1 MSYETALEESAQF
14 SSSCRARFRNPDP
27 TALAS
32 LAGGGIAL
40 GGHAALA
47 GVIGGD
53 DRSAEQLQRFRGL
66 VYAAVRPKAL
76 VIAGLR
82 WRVGFEVKGKRG
94 RRSIE
99 TDQLPTHLKA
109 IAGELELYESHP
121 LLDVLANPNE
131 LMTSWHL
138 NYITAA
144 SLDLTGWTYWWIV
157 PAKRTREDGKQS
169 AAIWPIPPS
178 WISPVHEEGK
188 PRTAW
193 KISPGGSGAPVT
205 VPAEQVVVF
214 YTPDPGN
221 PLGAIGS
228 LQATAKSVIADE
240 QMLAANEAA
249 FRNGIWSGV
258 ALIVG
263 DITDEDEAT
272 KGRPLLEN
280 YQREQ
285 IKSAVMQHYA
295 GVVRAHEPLLLD
307 ALIRDVKQITSS
319 PAEMDFLQSSQFT
332 YGRVTQGFG
341 TNPFIMGSTE
351 NGNRAQ
357 SIVARQHMADF
368 SVNPIVEMFGQTLT
382 SHIHRTLSRR
392 GERVHVWLE
401 PYVPDDVE
409 ERRKD
414 IALLSKEKAIDRQ
427 EMRELFPS
435 LGLDLDKPG
444 FDSVLI
450 PSNMLAAEVE
460 GKATLK
466 EPLLLTAPVDA
477 KQERIDRWAKTQG
490 RAEGEL
496 AEVVVELLAKQREA
510 VIEALNEM
518 FAKAA
523 KLGGIAD
530 LVFHPSEW
538 YEIWDEA
545 IRPIAHNMMV
555 EGAVREAAEVAKA
568 QKAAEDL
575 LVLDKLD
582 PEVLAGIE
590 TELNTI
596 MSRPYWQEIQ
606 DTTKQQLAVTLHEG
620 FENGESLYEMTVRI
634 GDSPTNPALLANPA
648 AKLGVLGSESNAR
661 RALLI
666 ARSESTGFLNSGH
679 AVQMEQLAADGT
691 IKGKEWA
698 SIIDEFTRPE
708 HVTLNTSVVPV
719 GDNFDVGGFSAPY
732 PGHHSLPVGQRA
744 NCRCVVL
751 SVLVD

>member
-1 MSYETALEESAQF
+1 MSYETALEEATQF
-14 SSSCRARFRNPDP
+14 SSSCRARFRSPADP
-27 TALAS
+27 GALAG

-40 GGHAALA
+40 GGNAALA

-82 WRVGFEVKGKRG
+82 WRVGFEVQGKRG
-94 RRSIE
+94 RRAIE
-99 TDQLPTHLKA
+99 AERLPTHLKA

-121 LLDVLANPNE
+121 LLDVLASPNE

-157 PAKRTREDGKQS
+157 PAKRTREGKES

-178 WISPVHEEGK
+178 WISPVHEENK

-193 KISPGGSGAPVT
+193 KISPGGSGAPIE

-214 YTPDPGN
+214 YTPDPAN
-221 PLGAIGS
+221 PLGAVGS

-249 FRNGIWSGV
+249 FRNGIWSGL

-263 DITDEDEAT
+263 DITDEDEAA
-272 KGRPLLEN
+272 KGRPLLEG

-285 IKSAVMQHYA
+285 LKSAVVQHYA
-295 GVVRAHEPLLLD
+295 SVVRAHEPLLLD
-307 ALIRDVKQITSS
+307 ALIQDVKQITNK
-319 PAEMDFLQSSQFT
+319 PAEMDFLESSQFT

-368 SVNPIVEMFGQTLT
+368 AVNPIVEMFGQTFT
-382 SHIHRTLSRR
+382 NHVHRTLSRR

-414 IALLSKEKAIDRQ
+414 IALLLKEKAMDRQ
-427 EMRELFPS
+427 EARTLFPS

-444 FDSVLI
+444 FDSILL
-450 PSNMLAAEVE
+450 PNNMLPAAVE

-466 EPLLLTAPVDA
+466 EPLMLAAPTDA

-496 AEVVVELLAKQREA
+496 AEVVAELLAQQRES
-510 VIEALNEM
+510 VIEALSEM
-518 FAKAA
+518 FAKAVRQE
-523 KLGGIAD
+523 GIAD

-568 QKAAEDL
+568 QKQAEPED
-575 LVLDKLD
+575 VLILGKLD
-582 PEVLAGIE
+582 SEVLAGIE

-596 MSRPYWQEIQ
+596 MSRPYWQEIH
-606 DTTKQQLAVTLHEG
+606 DTTKQQLAATLHEG
-620 FENGESLYEMTVRI
+620 FENGESLYEMSVRI
-634 GDSPTNPALLANPA
+634 GDSPTNPALAANPA
-648 AKLGVLGSESNAR
+648 AQAGVLGSESNVR
-661 RALLI
+661 RALNI
-666 ARSESTGFLNSGH
+666 ARTESTGFLNAGH
-679 AVQMEQLAADGT
+679 QAQMDQLQADGT

-698 SIIDEFTRPE
+698 TILDDFTRPE
-708 HVTLNTSVVPV
+708 HWALDGTVISV
-719 GDNFDVGGFSAPY
+719 
-732 PGHHSLPVGQRA
+732 
-744 NCRCVVL
+744 
-751 SVLVD
+751 